1 MPFSFAI
8 GSRVF
13 YTSVLAFFMLE
24 AGLARERGPRVE
36 VVCLF
41 SPVPVKLAEQQVLV
55 YELHIT
61 NFDMVPLT
69 LNRLEVFADSDQSQ
83 PLSILSGHGLST
95 VMLEV
100 GSDMSAKGSPTI
112 APGKRAVIFMWIKEA
127 TDKRPPAVLRHRM
140 VFATGT
146 PGSTSG
152 ETALE
157 DFPVAVSPDPVPLLE
172 SPFDGGVWFA
182 GNGPSNDSDH
192 RRTITA
198 ITGHIDIA
206 QRFAIDWVKVGPN
219 GDSHHDGTTRNENWW
234 GYGEPIHA
242 VADGEVTKVV
252 DGIPENTPRVLPKTV
267 TLDNIAGNYVTV
279 RIAASRYA
287 TYAHLQNGSIRVHL
301 HDQVHGGDVLGR
313 LGNSGNATGPHLHFQ
328 LTDGNSVLQSEG
340 VPFIFNKFSYLGPGS
355 EYETDKHL
363 SIPRDHSIPGNNDVV
378 EIAP

>member
-8 GSRVF
+8 GPRIS
-13 YTSVLAFFMLE
+13 YTALLAFLLLQPGF
-24 AGLARERGPRVE
+24 ARERGPRVE
-36 VVCLF
+36 VVCPSAPL
-41 SPVPVKLAEQQVLV
+41 PVKLAEQQVLV
-55 YELHIT
+55 YELHVT
-61 NFDMVPLT
+61 NFDMVPLR

-83 PLSILSGHGLST
+83 PLSILSGDELSAI
-95 VMLEV
+95 MLDV
-100 GSDMSAKGSPTI
+100 GSEMGAKGSPTI
-112 APGKRAVIFMWIKEA
+112 APGKRTVIFMWIKEPS
-127 TDKRPPAVLRHRM
+127 DKRAPVILRHRM
-140 VFATGT
+140 VFATG
-146 PGSTSG
+146 PPDSSG
-152 ETALE
+152 ETVLE
-157 DFPVAVSPDPVPLLE
+157 NFPVSVSPDSAPLLG

-198 ITGHIDIA
+198 IDGHIDIA

-219 GDSHHDGTTRNENWW
+219 GDSHHDGTARNENWW

-242 VADGEVTKVV
+242 VADGEVTKLV

-267 TLDNIAGNYVTV
+267 TLDNIAGNYVTI
-279 RIAASRYA
+279 RIAAGRYA

-340 VPFIFNKFSYLGPGS
+340 VPFIFNKFTYLGPGS

>member
-1 MPFSFAI
+1 
-8 GSRVF
+8 
-13 YTSVLAFFMLE
+13 
-24 AGLARERGPRVE
+24 
-36 VVCLF
+36 
-41 SPVPVKLAEQQVLV
+41 
-55 YELHIT
+55 
-61 NFDMVPLT
+61 
-69 LNRLEVFADSDQSQ
+69 
-83 PLSILSGHGLST
+83 
-95 VMLEV
+95 
-100 GSDMSAKGSPTI
+100 
-112 APGKRAVIFMWIKEA
+112 
-127 TDKRPPAVLRHRM
+127 
-140 VFATGT
+140 
-146 PGSTSG
+146 
-152 ETALE
+152 
-157 DFPVAVSPDPVPLLE
+157 VPLLE
-172 SPFDGGVWFA
+172 SPFDCGVWFA

-198 ITGHIDIA
+198 IAGHIDIA

-219 GDSHHDGTTRNENWW
+219 GDSHHDGTARNENWW

-279 RIAASRYA
+279 RIATNRYA

-363 SIPRDHSIPGNNDVV
+363 SISRDHSIPGNSDVV